1 MAVEDSRVF
10 LINKIEMRHRSMQVL
25 YFGILAVA
33 VVLAALCL
41 LPILWVVIS
50 SLEPAKEFYSL
61 HPPVIPTHLNWSLL
75 GTVWTSVG
83 FLGLYLNSGQVV
95 LGSVLMA
102 LLFNSILGY
111 ILSRL
116 KPRGTRFVF
125 LVILWTLMLPNTTAI
140 VPVYKN
146 IINFPLLHLNLINTY
161 FPMWLM
167 AGASAFNVIIFK
179 SFFDSIPSELIEAAQ
194 IDGSSN
200 LNTFF
205 RVMLPLSKPVFLTI
219 TIFTVTGA
227 WSDFF
232 WPFLVLNEGTKQTV
246 MVALYGASTSLPA
259 NELLLALTFGMLP
272 PMIVFIFLQRYI
284 MQGFTLSGIKG

>member
-1 MAVEDSRVF
+1 MAMDDGRVY
-10 LINKIEMRHRSMQVL
+10 LINQIEFRKTRIQVL
-25 YFGILAVA
+25 YFAIVAVA
-33 VVLAALCL
+33 AVLAALCF
-41 LPILWVVIS
+41 LPILWVIIS
-50 SLEPAKEFYSL
+50 SLEPVKEFYSL
-61 HPPVIPTHLNWSLL
+61 HPPVIPNHLNWSLL
-75 GTVWTSVG
+75 GTVWSSVG
-83 FLGLYLNSGQVV
+83 FLGLYANSGQVV
-95 LGSVLMA
+95 LGSVIMA
-102 LLFNSILGY
+102 LLFNSLLGY
-111 ILSRL
+111 VLSRL
-116 KPRGTRFVF
+116 KPRGTKFVF
-125 LVILWTLMLPNTTAI
+125 LIILWTLMLPNTTAI

-146 IINFPLLHLNLINTY
+146 IIDFPILHLSLVNTY

-179 SFFDSIPSELIEAAQ
+179 SFFDSIPTELIEAAQ

-232 WPFLVLNEGTKQTV
+232 WPFLVLNEGSKQTV
-246 MVALYGASTSLPA
+246 MVALYGASTVLPA
-259 NELLLALTFGMLP
+259 NELLLALTLGMLP
-272 PMIVFIFLQRYI
+272 PMVVFIFLQRYI

>member
-1 MAVEDSRVF
+1 
-10 LINKIEMRHRSMQVL
+10 
-25 YFGILAVA
+25 
-33 VVLAALCL
+33 
-41 LPILWVVIS
+41 
-50 SLEPAKEFYSL
+50 
-61 HPPVIPTHLNWSLL
+61 
-75 GTVWTSVG
+75 
-83 FLGLYLNSGQVV
+83 
-95 LGSVLMA
+95 MA
-102 LLFNSILGY
+102 LLFNSLLGY
-111 ILSRL
+111 VLSRL
-116 KPRGTRFVF
+116 KPRGTRFIF
-125 LVILWTLMLPNTTAI
+125 LIILWTLMLPNTTAI

-146 IINFPLLHLNLINTY
+146 IIDFPILHLSLVNTY

-179 SFFDSIPSELIEAAQ
+179 SFFDSIPTELIEAAQ

-232 WPFLVLNEGTKQTV
+232 WPFLVLNEGSKQTV
-246 MVALYGASTSLPA
+246 MVALYGASTVLPA
-259 NELLLALTFGMLP
+259 NELLLALTLGMLP
-272 PMIVFIFLQRYI
+272 PMVVFIFLQRYI

>member
-1 MAVEDSRVF
+1 MATDDGRIY
-10 LINKIEMRHRSMQVL
+10 LINRVELRKTRIQVL
-25 YFGILAVA
+25 YFAIVAVA
-33 VVLAALCL
+33 VVLAALCF
-41 LPILWVVIS
+41 LPILWVIIS

-61 HPPVIPTHLNWSLL
+61 HPPVIPNHLNWSLL
-75 GTVWTSVG
+75 GTVWSSVG
-83 FLGLYLNSGQVV
+83 FLGLYANSGQVV
-95 LGSVLMA
+95 LGSVIMA
-102 LLFNSILGY
+102 LLFNSLLGY
-111 ILSRL
+111 VLSRL

-125 LVILWTLMLPNTTAI
+125 LIILWTLMLPNTTAI

-146 IINFPLLHLNLINTY
+146 IIDFPILHVSLINTY

-179 SFFDSIPSELIEAAQ
+179 SFFDSIPTELIEAAQ

-232 WPFLVLNEGTKQTV
+232 WPFLVLNEGSKQTV

-259 NELLLALTFGMLP
+259 NELLLALTLGMLP
-272 PMIVFIFLQRYI
+272 PMVVFIFLQRYI